1 MTRIPRAAGGTR
13 SPGLV
18 AAVVALLAFAVLAAA
33 TAGPA
38 PRDPGR
44 PIAVPVDSV
53 ASPSTPPPDGDDD
66 QNVDAQSRRMQ
77 PLQVE
82 VPVQDLVVVGVLIV
96 GALVAL
102 LLRRRRERPDDAPL
116 SGPGPSLR
124 AGHTAVADARPL
136 IDRALAAA
144 EHELADRGHRE
155 PRDAV
160 VACWLR
166 LEEGAAAAGVRRL
179 PAQTPTE
186 FTTALLNALLPGEAE
201 RAALE
206 DLRRLYAQAR
216 FGSSPVDDAAP
227 QRAAVALAAVRAGVL
242 TAGPVPGG
250 FVDPVQRELA
260 GRAAVGR
267 RDATRPG

>member
-1 MTRIPRAAGGTR
+1 MTQPANAAGRARAAA
-13 SPGLV
+13 LV
-18 AAVVALLAFAVLAAA
+18 AAVVALLALAVLTAA

-44 PIAVPVDSV
+44 PFEVPVDSA
-53 ASPSTPPPDGDDD
+53 ASSDTPPPDGEDD
-66 QNVDAQSRRMQ
+66 QNVDAQARRMH

-82 VPVQDLVVVGVLIV
+82 VPVQDLVVVGVLVV

-102 LLRRRRERPDDAPL
+102 FLRRRRKGSDDVPPP
-116 SGPGPSLR
+116 GPGPSLR
-124 AGHTAVADARPL
+124 AGPTAVADARPL

-144 EHELADRGHRE
+144 EHELADRGPRE

-186 FTTALLNALLPGEAE
+186 FTTALLTALLPGEAE

-206 DLRRLYAQAR
+206 ELRRSYAQAR
-216 FGSSPVDDAAP
+216 FGSSPLGDGAAE
-227 QRAAVALAAVRAGVL
+227 RAAVALATVRAGL
-242 TAGPVPGG
+242 LAAGPVPAGLAN
-250 FVDPVQRELA
+250 PVGA
-260 GRAAVGR
+260 GRMAARR
-267 RDATRPG
+267 RDGTGTV

>member
-1 MTRIPRAAGGTR
+1 MTRPAGAAGR
-13 SPGLV
+13 ARALGLV
-18 AAVVALLAFAVLAAA
+18 AAVVALLALAVLAAA

-77 PLQVE
+77 PLQVDVAVE
-82 VPVQDLVVVGVLIV
+82 DLIVVGVLIV
-96 GALVAL
+96 GALAAL
-102 LLRRRRERPDDAPL
+102 LLRRRRERSYDPPL

-124 AGHTAVADARPL
+124 AGPTAVADARPL

-144 EHELADRGHRE
+144 EHELSDRGHRE

-186 FTTALLNALLPGEAE
+186 FTAALLTTLLPGEAE

-216 FGSSPVDDAAP
+216 FGSSPLDDEAP
-227 QRAAVALAAVRAGVL
+227 ERAAVALATVRAGL
-242 TAGPVPGG
+242 LAAGPLPAGLA
-250 FVDPVQRELA
+250 DPV
-260 GRAAVGR
+260 
-267 RDATRPG
+267 RPGRPRDTWG

>member
-1 MTRIPRAAGGTR
+1 MTRSAGDAGRVRAV
-13 SPGLV
+13 GLSAV
-18 AAVVALLAFAVLAAA
+18 VVALLALAVLAAA

-44 PIAVPVDSV
+44 PIAAGVDP
-53 ASPSTPPPDGDDD
+53 ASSSTSPRDDD
-66 QNVDAQSRRMQ
+66 DSQKADAEARRSQ
-77 PLQVE
+77 FKVE
-82 VPVQDLVVVGVLIV
+82 VPVQDLIVVGVLIA
-96 GALVAL
+96 GAFVAL
-102 LLRRRRERPDDAPL
+102 LLRRRRERPHDTPL

-124 AGHTAVADARPL
+124 VGPTAVADARPM

-144 EHELADRGHRE
+144 ENELADRGHRE

-227 QRAAVALAAVRAGVL
+227 QRAAVALAAVRAGL
-242 TAGPVPGG
+242 LAAGPVPGG
-250 FVDPVQRELA
+250 LVDPVRPELA
-260 GRAAVGR
+260 GRGVAGR
-267 RDATRPG
+267 RDETRPG